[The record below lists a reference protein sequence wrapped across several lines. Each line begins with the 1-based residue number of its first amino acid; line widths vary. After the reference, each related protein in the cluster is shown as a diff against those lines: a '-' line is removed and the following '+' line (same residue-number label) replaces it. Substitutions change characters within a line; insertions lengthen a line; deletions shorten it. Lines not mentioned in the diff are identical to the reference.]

1 MISQFT
7 GKDYLKFELNEETHL
22 ILLRDKRSKPP
33 SKRWQDTPFPL
44 LSNCE
49 EFSSTL
55 GEYAEELQAYG
66 IRTRAKYDDQL
77 PLEVISSTHI
87 YMSYHTN
94 VNTQSNRYL
103 RKQYSRLRKYSKNN
117 ETEAYWNLCL
127 NLIRFS
133 WSFKL
138 ASLNSWKPTWYKE
151 FSCKD
156 LQKLW
161 LELNKIVNLEV
172 LQSPI
177 RNVWIESP
185 RTKFRQ
191 LCIPS
196 KAWRLNSHMLTL
208 FLSYIYNSS
217 LSPEEHE
224 GFLYGRG
231 TFSWWKDVLWG
242 DWLTKYPNLIELDLS
257 SAFPSIHLKTV
268 RKALLSEGLIPESII
283 NLILTNLK
291 SPNLESTQF
300 PTFESYVENKYNRLW
315 RTSDRSVPMGNPVCP
330 LLFVITLNW
339 VLNSI
344 NLKNENLKYKFYADD
359 GSVYFSL
366 KGLFRFYMNQKSYT
380 ITQLIKDLLTNQN
393 ILVSLL
399 NSNETVRWSGLKF
412 CSQKSSLVR
421 FQWLWLKSF
430 KSLGLELFTP
440 LCLWNQ
446 MLNLIK
452 GLPIPLHLKGNTRG
466 RGSNPLTGQ
475 RGTTGSNTLLDFSLS
490 SNSPKLDLNLLKIKY
505 KKYFGLILS
514 LLYSSPS
521 LEEAIHRPRSKKTI
535 YTKYYKLLKTSTKKS
550 LNMNRYNIGCKLNQI
565 YLTILSNEV
574 LDFKWKQLDNNLLR
588 EIQYNWKTLPN
599 WQSKLQS
606 IPDPLQH
613 SPPLTLEEFELSRF
627 RKYSEL
633 KIDSETYLTLQQEYS
648 KILTSHV
655 PT

>member
-1 MISQFT
+1 M
-7 GKDYLKFELNEETHL
+7 

-117 ETEAYWNLCL
+117 QTEAYWNLCL

-156 LQKLW
+156 LRKLW

-196 KAWRLNSHMLTL
+196 KAWRLNSHMLTI

-380 ITQLIKDLLTNQN
+380 ITQLLKDLLTNQN

-399 NSNETVRWSGLKF
+399 NSNKTVRWSGLKF

-466 RGSNPLTGQ
+466 RGSNPLKGK

-521 LEEAIHRPRSKKTI
+521 LEEGIPRPRSKKTI

-574 LDFKWKQLDNNLLR
+574 LDFKWKQLDNNLMR
-588 EIQYNWKTLPN
+588 EIQYNWQTLPD

-648 KILTSHV
+648 KILTSYV